1 MDAEEKDLQLDKM
14 GQIQEMIFWLR
25 RIAYH
30 VSPKALDFHQYIE
43 KELSH
48 ASNEQGAT
56 EVFCDVR
63 ARSTAREREV
73 SQHEPGED
81 ARLRGHPAGWA
92 SQSSPTEQA
101 KIEDD
106 AKWLN
111 QTKTPRLDK
120 AGDSLTSKNRP
131 PKVAR
136 PIQQP

>member
-1 MDAEEKDLQLDKM
+1 MDAEEKNLQLDKM

-30 VSPKALDFHQYIE
+30 VSPKALDFKEYVE
-43 KELSH
+43 KELGH
-48 ASNEQGAT
+48 ARNEQGAT

-73 SQHEPGED
+73 SQDEPREN
-81 ARLRGHPAGWA
+81 ARVRSHPAGWA

-101 KIEDD
+101 KVEDD

-120 AGDSLTSKNRP
+120 AGDSPTSKNKPAKAVRQIP
-131 PKVAR
+131 
-136 PIQQP
+136 QP